1 MRTRR
6 RATIED
12 LRQAIG
18 CLPRRTRMAMLE
30 GIAANDIIVGAYST
44 SEGICPMLAAH
55 RAGGRTSLIAFAQAW
70 DRVAF
75 RGQRA
80 ARARRATD
88 RELLILRSHLEASL
102 LEDAAPAGELGAAR
116 REHEALM
123 ARRRTAADR
132 PGEPDRTPE
141 LSPRPGW
148 AWTRVVRRYDEY
160 ATIIRRVKDAPGDA
174 APRAGPEPRADS
186 EPAERALAG

>member
-12 LRQAIG
+12 LRQAID

-30 GIAANDIIVGAYST
+30 GIA
-44 SEGICPMLAAH
+44 
-55 RAGGRTSLIAFAQAW
+55 
-70 DRVAF
+70 
-75 RGQRA
+75 
-80 ARARRATD
+80 
-88 RELLILRSHLEASL
+88 
-102 LEDAAPAGELGAAR
+102 
-116 REHEALM
+116 

-160 ATIIRRVKDAPGDA
+160 ATIIRRVKDARGDA
-174 APRAGPEPRADS
+174 EPRADS